1 MKLKYF
7 YGSIAVVQEDG
18 YTNNLEF
25 GTTEDSNGNVAG
37 LSFRYPYGNINPEKA
52 QAISNFVKTIS
63 NAFDKLEVQLLD
75 ANELLKEEQFAP
87 KVLESSMNGTEETKP
102 DTEPDTEPEG
112 A

>member
-25 GTTEDSNGNVAG
+25 STTEDSNGNVTG
-37 LSFRYPYGNINPEKA
+37 LTFRYPYGNISPEKA

-63 NAFDKLEVQLLD
+63 DAFDRLEVQLLD
-75 ANELLKEEQFAP
+75 ANELLGEEQFAP
-87 KVLESSMNGTEETKP
+87 KTLESAINGTE